1 MSQLFNIYVLN
12 MSHTFHSQV
21 LQATRAVLRTPAAA
35 GRLAQTPAVL
45 PRRGG
50 RAAVDQRAQATCRFP
65 RLWQE
70 PHRSAEPAEET
81 SGRQTYHFSQKK
93 HQVGRHIISR
103 RRNIRYC
110 RQVVYHFSQFYI
122 TLLLFTLPYFSLF
135 NLSFSLCFPHPSLT

>member
-50 RAAVDQRAQATCRFP
+50 RAAVDQGTQATCRFP
-65 RLWQE
+65 RLRQE
-70 PHRSAEPAEET
+70 PHWSPEPAEET
-81 SGRQTYHFSQKK
+81 SGRQIYHFS
-93 HQVGRHIISR
+93 
-103 RRNIRYC
+103 NI
-110 RQVVYHFSQFYI
+110 YI
-122 TLLLFTLPYFSLF
+122 TQLLITLSLSHPYTFSRQSFLLPLLPSSLS
-135 NLSFSLCFPHPSLT
+135 NLKFRRPCRKRYPAMK